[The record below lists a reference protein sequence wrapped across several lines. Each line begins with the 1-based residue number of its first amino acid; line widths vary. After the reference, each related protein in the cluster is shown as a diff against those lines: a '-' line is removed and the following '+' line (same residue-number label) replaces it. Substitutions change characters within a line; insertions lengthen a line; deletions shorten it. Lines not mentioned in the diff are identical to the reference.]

1 MLEKETLTAVLQF
14 TGCTEL
20 PAALKEGDIYV
31 RAIAKVKK
39 ANNHETM
46 CVIVNDGTGKP
57 IIKKDFGSIS
67 MIKEI
72 VEIYPLSVLESDS
85 IPDFRKKKDIV
96 SFLVRLGE
104 TESHVERLASSKEDE
119 DKAALK
125 ALVYKHCIKLQIA
138 RENAKST
145 AQAKPVTPVVDTE
158 ASDTPTDTNVSGNT
172 NQEDDKQ
179 VDNEIKV
186 DETPNQK
193 DNGTDENN
201 TNPEETAGE
210 DKATDSDF

>member
-20 PAALKEGDIYV
+20 PAALNEGEIYV

-46 CVIVNDGTGKP
+46 CVIVNDGTGNP

-85 IPDFRKKKDIV
+85 IPYFRKKKDIV
-96 SFLVRLGE
+96 NFLVNLGE
-104 TESHVERLASSKEDE
+104 NESDVERLASSKEDE
-119 DKAALK
+119 DKSALK

-145 AQAKPVTPVVDTE
+145 AQSKPVTPVTPVVDTKD
-158 ASDTPTDTNVSGNT
+158 SDNPTETKD
-172 NQEDDKQ
+172 
-179 VDNEIKV
+179 

-193 DNGTDENN
+193 ENGTDENN
-201 TNPEETAGE
+201 TNPEETVGE
-210 DKATDSDF
+210 NQATGSDF

>member
-1 MLEKETLTAVLQF
+1 MIEKETITAVLQF

-20 PAALKEGDIYV
+20 PSAIKDGDIYV

-210 DKATDSDF
+210 NQATGSDF

>member
-104 TESHVERLASSKEDE
+104 TESHVEKLASSKEEE

-125 ALVYKHCIKLQIA
+125 ALVYKHCIKLQVA

-145 AQAKPVTPVVDTE
+145 AQAKTVAPVVESETYE
-158 ASDTPTDTNVSGNT
+158 TPTETKV
-172 NQEDDKQ
+172 
-179 VDNEIKV
+179 NEK
-186 DETPNQK
+186 PNQK
-193 DNGTDENN
+193 NNGTDENN

>member
-46 CVIVNDGTGKP
+46 CVIVNDGEGNP

-104 TESHVERLASSKEDE
+104 TESHVEELASSKADE

-125 ALVYKHCIKLQIA
+125 ALVYKHCIKLQIE
-138 RENAKST
+138 RENAKSAT
-145 AQAKPVTPVVDTE
+145 PAKAVAPVVE
-158 ASDTPTDTNVSGNT
+158 PESSETPTET
-172 NQEDDKQ
+172 
-179 VDNEIKV
+179 KV
-186 DETPNQK
+186 DENLNPKN
-193 DNGTDENN
+193 NGTDENH

-210 DKATDSDF
+210 DQATNSDF

>member
-104 TESHVERLASSKEDE
+104 TESHVEKLASSKADE

-125 ALVYKHCIKLQIA
+125 ALVYKHCIKLQVE
-138 RENAKST
+138 RENAKS
-145 AQAKPVTPVVDTE
+145 AAPAKTVAPVVEQESYENTTE
-158 ASDTPTDTNVSGNT
+158 KN
-172 NQEDDKQ
+172 
-179 VDNEIKV
+179 V
-186 DETPNQK
+186 DENPNPE
-193 DNGTDENN
+193 DNGTDENY
-201 TNPEETAGE
+201 TNPEETTGE
-210 DKATDSDF
+210 DQATNSDF

>member
-46 CVIVNDGTGKP
+46 CVIVNDGEGNP

-104 TESHVERLASSKEDE
+104 TESHVEKLASSKEDE

-145 AQAKPVTPVVDTE
+145 AQAKPVTPVVYTE
-158 ASDTPTDTNVSGNT
+158 DSGKPTETN
-172 NQEDDKQ
+172 
-179 VDNEIKV
+179 V
-186 DETPNQK
+186 DETHNQK

-201 TNPEETAGE
+201 TNPEATAGE
-210 DKATDSDF
+210 DKATGSDF

>member
-1 MLEKETLTAVLQF
+1 MIEKETLTAVLQF

-104 TESHVERLASSKEDE
+104 TESHVEKLASSKEDE

-125 ALVYKHCIKLQIA
+125 ALVYKHCIKLQVA
-138 RENAKST
+138 RENAKYT
-145 AQAKPVTPVVDTE
+145 AQAKPVTHVVDTDDSE
-158 ASDTPTDTNVSGNT
+158 KHTETN
-172 NQEDDKQ
+172 
-179 VDNEIKV
+179 V
-186 DETPNQK
+186 DETHNQK

>member
-104 TESHVERLASSKEDE
+104 TESHVEKLASSKEDE

-125 ALVYKHCIKLQIA
+125 ALVYKHCIKLQVA

-145 AQAKPVTPVVDTE
+145 AQAKPVTPVLDTDDYE
-158 ASDTPTDTNVSGNT
+158 KPTET
-172 NQEDDKQ
+172 
-179 VDNEIKV
+179 KV
-186 DETPNQK
+186 DETTNQK

>member
-1 MLEKETLTAVLQF
+1 MIEKETLTAVLQF

-46 CVIVNDGTGKP
+46 CVIVNDGEGNP

-104 TESHVERLASSKEDE
+104 TESNVEQLAASKADE

-125 ALVYKHCIKLQIA
+125 ALIYKHCIKLQIE
-138 RENAKST
+138 RENAKSA
-145 AQAKPVTPVVDTE
+145 AQAKTVAPVVEPETSETTTE
-158 ASDTPTDTNVSGNT
+158 TNVY
-172 NQEDDKQ
+172 EK
-179 VDNEIKV
+179 
-186 DETPNQK
+186 PNQK
-193 DNGTDENN
+193 HNGTDENN
-201 TNPEETAGE
+201 TTPEETVGE
-210 DKATDSDF
+210 NQATGSDF

>member
-39 ANNHETM
+39 SNNHETM
-46 CVIVNDGTGKP
+46 CVIVNDGTGNP

-104 TESHVERLASSKEDE
+104 TESHVEKLASSKEDE

-158 ASDTPTDTNVSGNT
+158 DSEKPTET
-172 NQEDDKQ
+172 
-179 VDNEIKV
+179 KV
-186 DETPNQK
+186 DEPNNQK

-210 DKATDSDF
+210 DKATGSDF

>member
-20 PAALKEGDIYV
+20 PSALKEGDIYV

-46 CVIVNDGTGKP
+46 CVIVNDGEGNP

-104 TESHVERLASSKEDE
+104 TESNVEQLAASKADE

-125 ALVYKHCIKLQIA
+125 ALIYKHCIKLQIE
-138 RENAKST
+138 RENAKS
-145 AQAKPVTPVVDTE
+145 AVQAKAIAPVVEPETYENTTE
-158 ASDTPTDTNVSGNT
+158 TNVDENPNT
-172 NQEDDKQ
+172 E
-179 VDNEIKV
+179 
-186 DETPNQK
+186 

-201 TNPEETAGE
+201 TTPEETTGE
-210 DKATDSDF
+210 DQATNSDF

>member
-20 PAALKEGDIYV
+20 PSALKEGDIYV

-85 IPDFRKKKDIV
+85 IPDFRSKKNIV

-104 TESHVERLASSKEDE
+104 NESYVEKLAASKSDE

-125 ALVYKHCIKLQIA
+125 SLVYKYCIRLQVE
-138 RENAKST
+138 RESAKS
-145 AQAKPVTPVVDTE
+145 AAPSKSVPVVESGTYDTTTE
-158 ASDTPTDTNVSGNT
+158 TKIDENP
-172 NQEDDKQ
+172 NQEY
-179 VDNEIKV
+179 
-186 DETPNQK
+186 
-193 DNGTDENN
+193 NGTDENN
-201 TNPEETAGE
+201 INPE
-210 DKATDSDF
+210 

>member
-104 TESHVERLASSKEDE
+104 TESHVEKLASSKADE
-119 DKAALK
+119 DKTALK
-125 ALVYKHCIKLQIA
+125 ALVYKHCIKLQIE
-138 RENAKST
+138 RENAKS
-145 AQAKPVTPVVDTE
+145 AAPAKTVATVVEQETYENTTE
-158 ASDTPTDTNVSGNT
+158 KN
-172 NQEDDKQ
+172 
-179 VDNEIKV
+179 V
-186 DETPNQK
+186 DENPNPE
-193 DNGTDENN
+193 DNGTDENH
-201 TNPEETAGE
+201 TTPEETAGE
-210 DKATDSDF
+210 DQATNSDF

>member
-46 CVIVNDGTGKP
+46 CVIVNDGTGNP

-96 SFLVRLGE
+96 GFLVRLGE
-104 TESHVERLASSKEDE
+104 TESHVEKLASSKEEE

-125 ALVYKHCIKLQIA
+125 ALVYKHCIKLQIQ
-138 RENAKST
+138 RENAKSS
-145 AQAKPVTPVVDTE
+145 AQEKTVTNVVDTE
-158 ASDTPTDTNVSGNT
+158 DSENPTET
-172 NQEDDKQ
+172 
-179 VDNEIKV
+179 KV
-186 DETPNQK
+186 DETTNQK
-193 DNGTDENN
+193 DNGTDEDN

>member
-104 TESHVERLASSKEDE
+104 TESHVEKLASSKADE

-125 ALVYKHCIKLQIA
+125 ALVYKHCIKLQIE
-138 RENAKST
+138 RENAKS
-145 AQAKPVTPVVDTE
+145 AAPAEAVAPVVE
-158 ASDTPTDTNVSGNT
+158 SEPSETPTET
-172 NQEDDKQ
+172 
-179 VDNEIKV
+179 KV
-186 DETPNQK
+186 DENPNPK
-193 DNGTDENN
+193 NNGTDENY
-201 TNPEETAGE
+201 TTPEETTGE
-210 DKATDSDF
+210 DQATDSDF

>member
-46 CVIVNDGTGKP
+46 CVIVNDGTGNP

-104 TESHVERLASSKEDE
+104 TESHVEKLASSKADE

-125 ALVYKHCIKLQIA
+125 ALVYKHCIKLQIE
-138 RENAKST
+138 RENAKS
-145 AQAKPVTPVVDTE
+145 AAPAKTVAPVVEQETYENTTE
-158 ASDTPTDTNVSGNT
+158 KN
-172 NQEDDKQ
+172 
-179 VDNEIKV
+179 V
-186 DETPNQK
+186 DENPNRE
-193 DNGTDENN
+193 DNGTDENH
-201 TNPEETAGE
+201 TTPEETAGE
-210 DKATDSDF
+210 DQATNSDF

>member
-96 SFLVRLGE
+96 SFLIRLGE
-104 TESHVERLASSKEDE
+104 TESHVEKLASSKEDE

-125 ALVYKHCIKLQIA
+125 ALVYKHCIKLQIE
-138 RENAKST
+138 RENAKSF
-145 AQAKPVTPVVDTE
+145 APAKPVSPVVEPETPETLTE
-158 ASDTPTDTNVSGNT
+158 TKTDENP
-172 NQEDDKQ
+172 NQE
-179 VDNEIKV
+179 
-186 DETPNQK
+186 

-201 TNPEETAGE
+201 TNPEETTGE
-210 DKATDSDF
+210 NQATGSDF

>member
-1 MLEKETLTAVLQF
+1 MLEKETLTDVLQF

-20 PAALKEGDIYV
+20 PSPIKEGDIYV

-72 VEIYPLSVLESDS
+72 IEIYPLSVLESDS

-104 TESHVERLASSKEDE
+104 TESHVENLASSKSDD
-119 DKAALK
+119 DKSALK
-125 ALVYKHCIKLQIA
+125 ALVYKHCIKLQIE
-138 RENAKST
+138 RENAKYAAS
-145 AQAKPVTPVVDTE
+145 AKDVSHVVE
-158 ASDTPTDTNVSGNT
+158 SDTSDTTTETNVDEKQ
-172 NQEDDKQ
+172 NQEY
-179 VDNEIKV
+179 
-186 DETPNQK
+186 
-193 DNGTDENN
+193 NGTDENN
-201 TNPEETAGE
+201 ANPEETAGE
-210 DKATDSDF
+210 DKATDIDF

>member
-46 CVIVNDGTGKP
+46 CVIVNDGEGNP

-85 IPDFRKKKDIV
+85 IPDFRSKKNIV
-96 SFLVRLGE
+96 SFLVSLGE
-104 TESHVERLASSKEDE
+104 NESYVDRLAASKSDD

-125 ALVYKHCIKLQIA
+125 SLVYKHCIRLQIE
-138 RENAKST
+138 RENAKS
-145 AQAKPVTPVVDTE
+145 AAPSKNVVPVVETE
-158 ASDTPTDTNVSGNT
+158 TTDTPTETKIDENN
-172 NQEDDKQ
+172 NQEY
-179 VDNEIKV
+179 
-186 DETPNQK
+186 
-193 DNGTDENN
+193 NGTDENN

>member
-67 MIKEI
+67 MIKDI

-85 IPDFRKKKDIV
+85 IPDFRNKKDIV

-104 TESHVERLASSKEDE
+104 TESHVEKLASSKEDE

-145 AQAKPVTPVVDTE
+145 AQAKPVTPVLDTE
-158 ASDTPTDTNVSGNT
+158 DSEKPTET
-172 NQEDDKQ
+172 
-179 VDNEIKV
+179 KV
-186 DETPNQK
+186 DETNNQK

-201 TNPEETAGE
+201 TTSEETVGE
-210 DKATDSDF
+210 NQATGSDF

>member
-104 TESHVERLASSKEDE
+104 TESHVEKLASSKEEE

-125 ALVYKHCIKLQIA
+125 ALVYKHCIKLQVA

-145 AQAKPVTPVVDTE
+145 AQANPVTPVVDTE
-158 ASDTPTDTNVSGNT
+158 DYENPSETN
-172 NQEDDKQ
+172 
-179 VDNEIKV
+179 V

>member
-1 MLEKETLTAVLQF
+1 MLERETLTAVLQF

-46 CVIVNDGTGKP
+46 CVIVNDGTGNP

-85 IPDFRKKKDIV
+85 IPDFRSKKNIV
-96 SFLVRLGE
+96 SFLVNLGE
-104 TESHVERLASSKEDE
+104 NESYVEQLAASKSDD

-125 ALVYKHCIKLQIA
+125 SLVYKHCIRLQIE
-138 RENAKST
+138 RENAKS
-145 AQAKPVTPVVDTE
+145 AAPSKNVVPVVETE
-158 ASDTPTDTNVSGNT
+158 TTDTPTET
-172 NQEDDKQ
+172 K
-179 VDNEIKV
+179 I
-186 DETPNQK
+186 DENPNPE

-201 TNPEETAGE
+201 TNPEETSGE

>member
-20 PAALKEGDIYV
+20 PSALKEGDIYV

-46 CVIVNDGTGKP
+46 CVIVNDGEGNP

-104 TESHVERLASSKEDE
+104 TESNVEQLAASKADE

-125 ALVYKHCIKLQIA
+125 ALIYKHCIKLQIE
-138 RENAKST
+138 RENAKS
-145 AQAKPVTPVVDTE
+145 AVSAKAVAPVVEPETAETLTE
-158 ASDTPTDTNVSGNT
+158 TKI
-172 NQEDDKQ
+172 DK
-179 VDNEIKV
+179 K
-186 DETPNQK
+186 PNQK

-201 TNPEETAGE
+201 TTPEETVGE
-210 DKATDSDF
+210 NQATGSDF

>member
-46 CVIVNDGTGKP
+46 CVIVNDGTGNP

-104 TESHVERLASSKEDE
+104 TESHVENLASSKEDK

-125 ALVYKHCIKLQIA
+125 ALIYKHCIKLQIE
-138 RENAKST
+138 RENAKSA
-145 AQAKPVTPVVDTE
+145 AQAKTVAPVVEPETSETTTE
-158 ASDTPTDTNVSGNT
+158 TNVY
-172 NQEDDKQ
+172 EK
-179 VDNEIKV
+179 
-186 DETPNQK
+186 PNQK
-193 DNGTDENN
+193 HNGTDENN
-201 TNPEETAGE
+201 TTPEETTGE
-210 DKATDSDF
+210 NQATGSDY

>member
-20 PAALKEGDIYV
+20 PSALKEGDIYV

-85 IPDFRKKKDIV
+85 IPYFRKKKDIV
-96 SFLVRLGE
+96 NFLVNFGE
-104 TESHVERLASSKEDE
+104 NESDVERLASSKEDE
-119 DKAALK
+119 DNAALK

-145 AQAKPVTPVVDTE
+145 AQAKPVTPVVDTD
-158 ASDTPTDTNVSGNT
+158 ASEKTTETN
-172 NQEDDKQ
+172 D
-179 VDNEIKV
+179 
-186 DETPNQK
+186 DETHNQK

>member
-31 RAIAKVKK
+31 RAIAKAKK

-57 IIKKDFGSIS
+57 IIKKEFGSIS

-104 TESHVERLASSKEDE
+104 TESHVEKLASSKADE

-125 ALVYKHCIKLQIA
+125 ALVYKHCIKLQIE
-138 RENAKST
+138 RENAKS
-145 AQAKPVTPVVDTE
+145 AAPAKTVAPVVEQESYENTTE
-158 ASDTPTDTNVSGNT
+158 KN
-172 NQEDDKQ
+172 
-179 VDNEIKV
+179 V
-186 DETPNQK
+186 DENPNPE

-201 TNPEETAGE
+201 TNPEETTGE
-210 DKATDSDF
+210 DQATNSDF

>member
-1 MLEKETLTAVLQF
+1 MLEKETITAVLQF

-46 CVIVNDGTGKP
+46 CVIVNDGTGNP

-85 IPDFRKKKDIV
+85 IPYFRKKKDIV
-96 SFLVRLGE
+96 NFLVRLGE
-104 TESHVERLASSKEDE
+104 TESYVEKLASSKEEE

-125 ALVYKHCIKLQIA
+125 ALVYKHCIKLQIQ

-145 AQAKPVTPVVDTE
+145 AQEKTVTNVVDTE
-158 ASDTPTDTNVSGNT
+158 DSENPTET
-172 NQEDDKQ
+172 
-179 VDNEIKV
+179 KV
-186 DETPNQK
+186 DETTNQK
-193 DNGTDENN
+193 DNGTDEDN

>member
-104 TESHVERLASSKEDE
+104 TESHVEKLASSKADE

-125 ALVYKHCIKLQIA
+125 ALVYKHCIKLQIE
-138 RENAKST
+138 RENAKS
-145 AQAKPVTPVVDTE
+145 AAPAEAVAPVVE
-158 ASDTPTDTNVSGNT
+158 SEPAETPTET
-172 NQEDDKQ
+172 
-179 VDNEIKV
+179 KV
-186 DETPNQK
+186 DENLNPQN
-193 DNGTDENN
+193 NGTDENY
-201 TNPEETAGE
+201 TNPEETTGE
-210 DKATDSDF
+210 DQATNSDF

>member
-46 CVIVNDGTGKP
+46 CVIVNDGTGNP

-104 TESHVERLASSKEDE
+104 NESHVEKLASSKEDE

-145 AQAKPVTPVVDTE
+145 AQAKPVTTVLDTE
-158 ASDTPTDTNVSGNT
+158 DSENPTET
-172 NQEDDKQ
+172 
-179 VDNEIKV
+179 KV
-186 DETPNQK
+186 DETTNQK

-201 TNPEETAGE
+201 TNPEETSGE

>member
-1 MLEKETLTAVLQF
+1 MIEKETITAVLQF

-85 IPDFRKKKDIV
+85 IPYFRKKKDIV
-96 SFLVRLGE
+96 NFLVRLGE
-104 TESHVERLASSKEDE
+104 AESHVEKLASSKEEE

-125 ALVYKHCIKLQIA
+125 ALVYKHCIKLQIQ
-138 RENAKST
+138 RENAKSS
-145 AQAKPVTPVVDTE
+145 AQEKTVTNVVDTE
-158 ASDTPTDTNVSGNT
+158 DSENPT
-172 NQEDDKQ
+172 
-179 VDNEIKV
+179 EIKV
-186 DETPNQK
+186 EETPNQK

-210 DKATDSDF
+210 DKSTDSDF

>member
-104 TESHVERLASSKEDE
+104 TESHVEKLASSKADE

-125 ALVYKHCIKLQIA
+125 ALVYKHCIKLQIE
-138 RENAKST
+138 RENAKS
-145 AQAKPVTPVVDTE
+145 AAPAKTVAPVVEQESYENTTE
-158 ASDTPTDTNVSGNT
+158 KN
-172 NQEDDKQ
+172 
-179 VDNEIKV
+179 V
-186 DETPNQK
+186 DENPNPE
-193 DNGTDENN
+193 DNGTDENY
-201 TNPEETAGE
+201 TNPEETTGE
-210 DKATDSDF
+210 DQATNSDF

>member
-104 TESHVERLASSKEDE
+104 TESHVEKLASSKEDE
-119 DKAALK
+119 DKSALK

-145 AQAKPVTPVVDTE
+145 AQAKPVTPVLDTE
-158 ASDTPTDTNVSGNT
+158 ASDTPTETNV
-172 NQEDDKQ
+172 
-179 VDNEIKV
+179 
-186 DETPNQK
+186 DEPNNQK

-201 TNPEETAGE
+201 TNTEETAGE
-210 DKATDSDF
+210 DKATDSDL

>member
-20 PAALKEGDIYV
+20 PSALKEGDIYV

-46 CVIVNDGTGKP
+46 CVIVNDGEGNP

-96 SFLVRLGE
+96 RFLVNLGE
-104 TESHVERLASSKEDE
+104 TESHVERLASSKEEE

-125 ALVYKHCIKLQIA
+125 ALIYKHCIKLQIE
-138 RENAKST
+138 RENAKSA
-145 AQAKPVTPVVDTE
+145 AQAKTVAPVVEPETSETTTE
-158 ASDTPTDTNVSGNT
+158 TNVY
-172 NQEDDKQ
+172 EK
-179 VDNEIKV
+179 
-186 DETPNQK
+186 PNQK
-193 DNGTDENN
+193 HNGTDENN
-201 TNPEETAGE
+201 TTPEETVGE
-210 DKATDSDF
+210 DQATGSDF

>member
-20 PAALKEGDIYV
+20 PAAIKEGDIYV

-46 CVIVNDGTGKP
+46 CVIVNDGTGNP

-96 SFLVRLGE
+96 RFLVNLGE
-104 TESHVERLASSKEDE
+104 AESHVERLASSKEEE

-125 ALVYKHCIKLQIA
+125 ALIYKHCIKLQIE
-138 RENAKST
+138 RENAKSA
-145 AQAKPVTPVVDTE
+145 AQAKTVAPVVEPGTPETTTE
-158 ASDTPTDTNVSGNT
+158 TNV
-172 NQEDDKQ
+172 
-179 VDNEIKV
+179 
-186 DETPNQK
+186 DEKLNQK
-193 DNGTDENN
+193 NNGTDENN
-201 TNPEETAGE
+201 TNPEETTGE
-210 DKATDSDF
+210 NQATGSDF

>member
-1 MLEKETLTAVLQF
+1 MLERETLTAVLQF

-46 CVIVNDGTGKP
+46 CVIVNDGTGNP

-67 MIKEI
+67 MIKKI

-104 TESHVERLASSKEDE
+104 TESHVEKLASSKEDE

-125 ALVYKHCIKLQIA
+125 ALVYKHCIKLQIS

-158 ASDTPTDTNVSGNT
+158 DSEKPTET
-172 NQEDDKQ
+172 
-179 VDNEIKV
+179 KV
-186 DETPNQK
+186 DETTNQK
-193 DNGTDENN
+193 DNGTDENH
-201 TNPEETAGE
+201 TTPEETTGE
-210 DKATDSDF
+210 DQATNSDF

>member
-46 CVIVNDGTGKP
+46 CVIVNDGAGNP

-104 TESHVERLASSKEDE
+104 TESHVEKLASSKEDE

-145 AQAKPVTPVVDTE
+145 SQAKPVTPVLDTE
-158 ASDTPTDTNVSGNT
+158 DSEKHTEAN
-172 NQEDDKQ
+172 
-179 VDNEIKV
+179 V
-186 DETPNQK
+186 DENPNQK

>member
-1 MLEKETLTAVLQF
+1 MLERETLTAVLQF

-46 CVIVNDGTGKP
+46 CVIVNDGEGNP

-104 TESHVERLASSKEDE
+104 TESHVENLASSKADE
-119 DKAALK
+119 DKDALK
-125 ALVYKHCIKLQIA
+125 ALVYKHCIKLQIE
-138 RENAKST
+138 RENAKS
-145 AQAKPVTPVVDTE
+145 AAPAKAIAHVVEPETYEKTTE
-158 ASDTPTDTNVSGNT
+158 TNV
-172 NQEDDKQ
+172 
-179 VDNEIKV
+179 
-186 DETPNQK
+186 DENPNPE
-193 DNGTDENN
+193 DNGTDENH
-201 TNPEETAGE
+201 TTPEETTGE
-210 DKATDSDF
+210 DQATNSDF

>member
-39 ANNHETM
+39 SNNHETM

-104 TESHVERLASSKEDE
+104 TESHVEKLASSKEDE

-125 ALVYKHCIKLQIA
+125 ALVYKHCIKLQIE
-138 RENAKST
+138 RENARS
-145 AQAKPVTPVVDTE
+145 AAPAKAVAPLVEPE
-158 ASDTPTDTNVSGNT
+158 PSETPTET
-172 NQEDDKQ
+172 
-179 VDNEIKV
+179 KV

-210 DKATDSDF
+210 NQATDSDF

>member
-1 MLEKETLTAVLQF
+1 MIEKETLTAVLQF

-104 TESHVERLASSKEDE
+104 TESHVEKLASSKADE

-125 ALVYKHCIKLQIA
+125 ALVYKHCIKLQIE
-138 RENAKST
+138 RENAKS
-145 AQAKPVTPVVDTE
+145 AAPAKTVAPVVEQESYENTTE
-158 ASDTPTDTNVSGNT
+158 KNVDGN
-172 NQEDDKQ
+172 
-179 VDNEIKV
+179 
-186 DETPNQK
+186 PNPE
-193 DNGTDENN
+193 DNGTDENY
-201 TNPEETAGE
+201 TTPEETTGE
-210 DKATDSDF
+210 DQATNSDF